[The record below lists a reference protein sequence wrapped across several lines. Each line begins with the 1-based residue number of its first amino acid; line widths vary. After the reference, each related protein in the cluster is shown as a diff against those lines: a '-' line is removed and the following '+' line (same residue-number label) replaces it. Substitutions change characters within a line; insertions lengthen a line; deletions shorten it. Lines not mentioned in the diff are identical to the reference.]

1 MNIFSYIYII
11 DFNRFVAYNSYFF
24 LGFTIDHCPKKVFDK
39 FINVV
44 HDFYLNL
51 HIIYVIEAPF
61 IGHLKLIIFSS
72 IINFVCGN
80 FSFLTANPIKC
91 VILVSKK

>member
-11 DFNRFVAYNSYFF
+11 DFNWFKDYNSYFF
-24 LGFTIDHCPKKVFDK
+24 LAFTIDHGQTKVFDK

-44 HDFYLNL
+44 YDFFLNL
-51 HIIYVIEAPF
+51 HIIYAIEPPF
-61 IGHLKLIIFSS
+61 VAHLKLISLSS

-80 FSFLTANPIKC
+80 FSFITASPIKC
-91 VILVSKK
+91 VVLVSKK